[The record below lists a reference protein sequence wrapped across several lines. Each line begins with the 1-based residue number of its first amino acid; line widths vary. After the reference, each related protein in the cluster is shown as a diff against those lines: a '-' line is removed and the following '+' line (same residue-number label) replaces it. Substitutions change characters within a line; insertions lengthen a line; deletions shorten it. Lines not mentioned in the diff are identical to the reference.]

1 MSAKLSASVI
11 IIGLALVGLL
21 AYIFYIQ
28 YTKADEY
35 NKIVLSQRQS
45 EYESRTIPYR
55 RGDIYDR
62 NGSILATSEKV
73 YIMILDPA
81 QMVDYEGRKE
91 DGTVQRNVVEPTISA
106 ISEFFGDDAAEL
118 RSLINSNESS
128 SYIRYKKDISY
139 DQKLEFEAYI
149 EEKNKEYRSSSEL
162 AVSKNR
168 IKGIWFE
175 DNYKR
180 NYPYN
185 ALASAVIGIAST
197 VGASGSGGVEQYYN
211 E

>member
-28 YTKADEY
+28 YNKADEY

-128 SYIRYKKDISY
+128 SYIR
-139 DQKLEFEAYI
+139 
-149 EEKNKEYRSSSEL
+149 
-162 AVSKNR
+162 
-168 IKGIWFE
+168 
-175 DNYKR
+175 
-180 NYPYN
+180 
-185 ALASAVIGIAST
+185 
-197 VGASGSGGVEQYYN
+197 
-211 E
+211 

>member
-28 YTKADEY
+28 YNKADEY

-62 NGSILATSEKV
+62 NGSVLATSEKV

-149 EEKNKEYRSSSEL
+149 E
-162 AVSKNR
+162 
-168 IKGIWFE
+168 
-175 DNYKR
+175 
-180 NYPYN
+180 
-185 ALASAVIGIAST
+185 
-197 VGASGSGGVEQYYN
+197 
-211 E
+211 